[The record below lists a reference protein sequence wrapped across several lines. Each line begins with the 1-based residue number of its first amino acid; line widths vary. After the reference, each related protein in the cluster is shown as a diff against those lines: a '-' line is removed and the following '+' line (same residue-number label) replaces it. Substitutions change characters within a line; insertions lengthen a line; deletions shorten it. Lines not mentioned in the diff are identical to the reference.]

1 MSGRWLRAV
10 AQIIAGMP
18 SRSAD
23 ASFLNAGV
31 RGAVKKEH
39 VRKRLLK
46 LFGSSLSAISQRSSF
61 GSPRIDMAVERGV
74 ETAGPGDI
82 LAHGQG

>member
-10 AQIIAGMP
+10 AQRSAGVP
-18 SRSAD
+18 SRSGD
-23 ASFLNAGV
+23 ASFFNAGV

-39 VRKRLLK
+39 VRKRLLR

-61 GSPRIDMAVERGV
+61 GSPRIDMAEGRGRGD
-74 ETAGPGDI
+74 AGPGDI
-82 LAHGQG
+82 SANGQG